1 MYTFYLV
8 MAAIMLAVAGIFWS
22 IYGLVHIIVTAIS
35 IWLNSQGGSSL
46 PFLLV
51 IEPGPGRRAGGGCT
65 PNFCVLVGLHNFG
78 RKSLCNITT

>member
-35 IWLNSQGGSSL
+35 IWLNS
-46 PFLLV
+46 
-51 IEPGPGRRAGGGCT
+51 
-65 PNFCVLVGLHNFG
+65 
-78 RKSLCNITT
+78 